1 MKKHKT
7 KCPWC
12 PKLYPSTGG
21 YSDHLSQVHGTDSIQ
36 SLSNTSRK
44 HSLSDV
50 TIFRADDSTLLETPG
65 WDLEHMRDIMSGDFD
80 LDLHLDYNSDPLCEG
95 SDNEVR
101 YFTSDSESDAEG
113 EQPDV
118 EA

>member
-1 MKKHKT
+1 M
-7 KCPWC
+7 
-12 PKLYPSTGG
+12 S
-21 YSDHLSQVHGTDSIQ
+21 
-36 SLSNTSRK
+36 
-44 HSLSDV
+44 
-50 TIFRADDSTLLETPG
+50 RADDSTPLEATG

-80 LDLHLDYNSDPLCEG
+80 LYLDLDYNSDPPCEG
-95 SDNEVR
+95 SDNEAQ